1 MIYNQTS
8 TSSVTKILLKI
19 SMLFT
24 IAVIFSIQDLE
35 AQSILNSPYSY
46 IGMGELDPG
55 HSSSNVMMGG
65 LGVSNSNGIYSS
77 VINPALLARNRYTS
91 FEVGVNMEYKNLQ
104 DFRQKQSVFGG
115 NYQSINL
122 TLPASARWTFS
133 LGLRPYSSVQYDTK
147 SYRRLNLLGL
157 DSLIYSFSG
166 AGNVNK
172 LSFTNGFRISKE
184 IYVGLE
190 MNYLFGNIVRNVST
204 QNLSDGQYYKVQ
216 LENRNDYSD
225 FTFKAGFAYR
235 HALKK
240 DLYLNFGATVD
251 LNSTMEASS
260 IKRFAILDYTGINTI
275 NADTLS
281 KKSTF
286 VQNLPVSKKFGV
298 SVERIAKWMIGI
310 DFISTDWSKV
320 ANNLGESRILPVS
333 NTWIIGGEYTPDF
346 ESISSYLKRT
356 TYRAGF
362 SYQTTPYA
370 MSEYT
375 PYAVDM
381 NFSIGAALPL
391 RNLSYL
397 NVSYQ
402 FGKRGTLSTNN
413 LEEQYHRLTLGLT
426 LSDLW
431 FTKQKIN

>member
-1 MIYNQTS
+1 MIYNQTV
-8 TSSVTKILLKI
+8 SSNFDKVLTRILFFSVLALTFLPKDLK
-19 SMLFT
+19 
-24 IAVIFSIQDLE
+24 

-46 IGMGELDPG
+46 VGMGELDAG
-55 HSSSNVMMGG
+55 YSTSNIMMGG

-77 VINPALLARNRYTS
+77 VVNPALLARNRYTG
-91 FEVGVNMEYKNLQ
+91 FEVGVNTEYKNLQ
-104 DFRQKQSVFGG
+104 DYRQKQSVFGG
-115 NYQSINL
+115 NYQSLNL
-122 TLPASARWTFS
+122 TLPASARWTFAV
-133 LGLRPYSSVQYDTK
+133 GIRPYSTVQYDTQ

-166 AGNVNK
+166 VGNVNK
-172 LSFTNGFRISKE
+172 LSFSNGFRIGKE
-184 IYVGLE
+184 LYLGLE
-190 MNYLFGNIVRNVST
+190 VDYLFGNIVRNVST

-225 FTFKAGFAYR
+225 FSYKAGFAYR
-235 HALKK
+235 YAIKK
-240 DLYLNFGATVD
+240 DLYLNLGATVD
-251 LNSTMEASS
+251 LNSTMKASQ

-281 KKSTF
+281 QKTSF
-286 VQNLPVSKKFGV
+286 VQNLPVSKKFGI
-298 SVERIAKWMIGI
+298 SVEKIARWMVGV
-310 DFISTDWSKV
+310 DFISTDWTKV
-320 ANNLGESRILPVS
+320 ENNLGQSRALPVS
-333 NTWIIGGEYTPDF
+333 NKWVVGGEFTPDF
-346 ESISSYLKRT
+346 ESVSNYLKRT

-370 MSEYT
+370 ISETT

-402 FGKRGTLSTNN
+402 FGKRGTLSQNN
-413 LEEQYHRLTLGLT
+413 LEEQYHRISIGLT

-431 FTKQKIN
+431 FVKQKIN